1 MKIFK
6 EEILNK
12 LNERLDEILEET
24 GKTISACRKIVV
36 IEFKN
41 KGIIKDYHYTT
52 NRSSKSD
59 KVIYFGSCVGFD
71 CIYKVLI

>member
-1 MKIFK
+1 MK

-41 KGIIKDYHYTT
+41 KGIIKDYHYAT
-52 NRSSKSD
+52 NRTIESN

-71 CIYKVLI
+71 SMYKVII